1 MRRLCVTL
9 VRRLCDGYLPKAAE
23 ARYVNGGPSSHC
35 IVWCIIAAA
44 APRRAWPQLH
54 ARAHVCVHT
63 STLVRAYTYRLL
75 VSCSMQE
82 PSVFSFII
90 SQFLS
95 TFTGDLPPPAHITSR
110 ACERLWWLLTA
121 ALARDDCGCH
131 TRRCA
136 HRRQWQRHWDSL
148 CRCCECEP
156 RPCTSALAHDY

>member
-63 STLVRAYTYRLL
+63 STLVRAYTYRLF

-82 PSVFSFII
+82 PSVPLRSLAARHR
-90 SQFLS
+90 QA
-95 TFTGDLPPPAHITSR
+95 PPPFQRRSACAVSCRRGRECMLLQAATWQADAQKQACACSPQNKRTQQRTHTCSSR
-110 ACERLWWLLTA
+110 WG
-121 ALARDDCGCH
+121 LA
-131 TRRCA
+131 
-136 HRRQWQRHWDSL
+136 
-148 CRCCECEP
+148 
-156 RPCTSALAHDY
+156 

>member
-35 IVWCIIAAA
+35 IVCCIIAAA

-95 TFTGDLPPPAHITSR
+95 TFTGDLQPPAHETWR
-110 ACERLWWLLTA
+110 ACGEAVVAAQSSTCTRLLLQS
-121 ALARDDCGCH
+121 H
-131 TRRCA
+131 TTM
-136 HRRQWQRHWDSL
+136 
-148 CRCCECEP
+148 
-156 RPCTSALAHDY
+156 RPSPSMATPLGFVMLMLRT